1 MTRRFGMKQRT
12 GGKRSKCTA
21 VTWTL
26 LAAVTAACIA
36 VGSCALWLP
45 DRTPTLLSS
54 VGEKAVAPAS
64 VQEYAGMQQVT
75 VVPTISSDRDLSG
88 NASGMVTADWSGN
101 GLISGKGAYQVNDRM
116 VVALNTA
123 TPLYRDLKTGDIGG
137 DVLALNNELSLLGY
151 NSVPGS
157 DTYWRATSDG
167 WKQLM
172 ADNGNTSDGSLSLA
186 DTLWIPEHEVAV
198 DEWNATAGS
207 MVTGGTA
214 IGKIP
219 GSLTKLT
226 IKNGTA
232 SAQDRTLTIFGI
244 TGTLPANTT
253 EITDAGFLQ
262 QVEANDSYQS
272 VDVESK
278 KAGLDATLALS
289 ERMRVLRVPAGAV
302 FGINGST
309 GCIVPTSNNHG
320 NTPVKVSI
328 VGGELGVSL
337 VQADSEDIASISNVE
352 IGSGLNNLTCE

>member
-1 MTRRFGMKQRT
+1 MKQRT

-54 VGEKAVAPAS
+54 AGEKAVAPAS

-88 NASGMVTADWSGN
+88 NASGMVTADWSGD
-101 GLISGKGAYQVNDRM
+101 GLISGKGAYQVNDRT

-172 ADNGNTSDGSLSLA
+172 ADNGNTSDGSLSVA

-198 DEWNATAGS
+198 DEWSATAGS

-278 KAGLDATLALS
+278 KSGIGRHFGLERTDASAARS
-289 ERMRVLRVPAGAV
+289 SRC
-302 FGINGST
+302 GIRHQRFNRLHRAHIQQSWQHSRESVDRGRRTWREPRASRQRRHRFDLQ
-309 GCIVPTSNNHG
+309 CG
-320 NTPVKVSI
+320 NRQRT
-328 VGGELGVSL
+328 
-337 VQADSEDIASISNVE
+337 
-352 IGSGLNNLTCE
+352 

>member
-1 MTRRFGMKQRT
+1 MKQRT
-12 GGKRSKCTA
+12 GRKRSKCTA

-54 VGEKAVAPAS
+54 AGEKAVAPAS
-64 VQEYAGMQQVT
+64 VQEYVGTQQVT

-88 NASGMVTADWSGN
+88 NASGMVTADWSGD
-101 GLISGKGAYQVNDRM
+101 GLTSGKGAYQVNDRT

-123 TPLYRDLKTGDIGG
+123 TPLYRDLKTGDTGG

-157 DTYWRATSDG
+157 DAYWWATSDG

-219 GSLTKLT
+219 GS
-226 IKNGTA
+226 
-232 SAQDRTLTIFGI
+232 
-244 TGTLPANTT
+244 
-253 EITDAGFLQ
+253 
-262 QVEANDSYQS
+262 
-272 VDVESK
+272 
-278 KAGLDATLALS
+278 
-289 ERMRVLRVPAGAV
+289 
-302 FGINGST
+302 
-309 GCIVPTSNNHG
+309 
-320 NTPVKVSI
+320 
-328 VGGELGVSL
+328 
-337 VQADSEDIASISNVE
+337 
-352 IGSGLNNLTCE
+352 

>member
-1 MTRRFGMKQRT
+1 M
-12 GGKRSKCTA
+12 
-21 VTWTL
+21 V
-26 LAAVTAACIA
+26 
-36 VGSCALWLP
+36 
-45 DRTPTLLSS
+45 
-54 VGEKAVAPAS
+54 PAS
-64 VQEYAGMQQVT
+64 VQEYAGTQQVT
-75 VVPTISSDRDLSG
+75 VVPTISSDRDLFG

-101 GLISGKGAYQVNDRM
+101 GLTSGKGAYQVNDRT

-198 DEWNATAGS
+198 AEWNATAGS

-278 KAGLDATLALS
+278 KS
-289 ERMRVLRVPAGAV
+289 
-302 FGINGST
+302 GIGR
-309 GCIVPTSNNHG
+309 H
-320 NTPVKVSI
+320 
-328 VGGELGVSL
+328 
-337 VQADSEDIASISNVE
+337 
-352 IGSGLNNLTCE
+352 SGLERTDASAARSSRCGIRHQRFNRLHRAHIQQSWQHSRESVDRGRRTGREPRASRQRRHRFDLQCGNRQRT

>member
-1 MTRRFGMKQRT
+1 MKQRT

-45 DRTPTLLSS
+45 DRTPALLSS
-54 VGEKAVAPAS
+54 AGEKAVAPAS
-64 VQEYAGMQQVT
+64 VQEYVGTQQVT
-75 VVPTISSDRDLSG
+75 VVPTISSDRDLFG
-88 NASGMVTADWSGN
+88 NASGLVTADWSGN
-101 GLISGKGAYQVNDRM
+101 GLTSGKGAYQVNDRT

-198 DEWNATAGS
+198 DEWSATAGS

>member
-1 MTRRFGMKQRT
+1 M
-12 GGKRSKCTA
+12 
-21 VTWTL
+21 V
-26 LAAVTAACIA
+26 
-36 VGSCALWLP
+36 
-45 DRTPTLLSS
+45 
-54 VGEKAVAPAS
+54 PAS
-64 VQEYAGMQQVT
+64 VQEYAGTQQVT
-75 VVPTISSDRDLSG
+75 VVPTISSDRDLFG
-88 NASGMVTADWSGN
+88 NASGLVTADWSGN
-101 GLISGKGAYQVNDRM
+101 GLTSGKGAYQVNDRT

-123 TPLYRDLKTGDIGG
+123 TPLYRDLKTGDTGG
-137 DVLALNNELSLLGY
+137 DVLALNNELNLLGY

-157 DTYWRATSDG
+157 DTYGWATSDG
-167 WKQLM
+167 WE
-172 ADNGNTSDGSLSLA
+172 AVDGRSLA

-198 DEWNATAGS
+198 AEWNATAGS

-232 SAQDRTLTIFGI
+232 SAQERSLTIFGI

-272 VDVESK
+272 VDVESR
-278 KAGLDATLALS
+278 KAGFDATLALS

-320 NTPVKVSI
+320 STPVKVSI

-337 VQADSEDIASISNVE
+337 VQANSEDIASISNVE

>member
-1 MTRRFGMKQRT
+1 MKQRT

-54 VGEKAVAPAS
+54 AGERTVAPAS
-64 VQEYAGMQQVT
+64 VQEYAGTQQVT
-75 VVPTISSDRDLSG
+75 VVPTISSNRDLFG
-88 NASGMVTADWSGN
+88 NASGMVTADWSSN
-101 GLISGKGAYQVNDRM
+101 GLTSGKGAYQVNDRT

-123 TPLYRDLKTGDIGG
+123 TPLYRDLKTGDTGG

-198 DEWNATAGS
+198 AEWNATAGS

-232 SAQDRTLTIFGI
+232 YAQDRTLTIFGI

>member
-1 MTRRFGMKQRT
+1 
-12 GGKRSKCTA
+12 
-21 VTWTL
+21 
-26 LAAVTAACIA
+26 
-36 VGSCALWLP
+36 
-45 DRTPTLLSS
+45 
-54 VGEKAVAPAS
+54 
-64 VQEYAGMQQVT
+64 
-75 VVPTISSDRDLSG
+75 
-88 NASGMVTADWSGN
+88 
-101 GLISGKGAYQVNDRM
+101 
-116 VVALNTA
+116 
-123 TPLYRDLKTGDIGG
+123 
-137 DVLALNNELSLLGY
+137 
-151 NSVPGS
+151 
-157 DTYWRATSDG
+157 
-167 WKQLM
+167 M

-232 SAQDRTLTIFGI
+232 SAQERSLTIFGI

-272 VDVESK
+272 VDVESR

-320 NTPVKVSI
+320 STPVKVSI

>member
-1 MTRRFGMKQRT
+1 M
-12 GGKRSKCTA
+12 
-21 VTWTL
+21 V
-26 LAAVTAACIA
+26 
-36 VGSCALWLP
+36 
-45 DRTPTLLSS
+45 
-54 VGEKAVAPAS
+54 PAS
-64 VQEYAGMQQVT
+64 VQEYAGTQQVT
-75 VVPTISSDRDLSG
+75 VVPTISSDRDLFG
-88 NASGMVTADWSGN
+88 NASGLVTADWSGN
-101 GLISGKGAYQVNDRM
+101 GLTSGKGAYQVNDRT

-172 ADNGNTSDGSLSLA
+172 ADNGNTSDGSLSVA

-198 DEWNATAGS
+198 DEWSATAGS

-278 KAGLDATLALS
+278 KRDW
-289 ERMRVLRVPAGAV
+289 
-302 FGINGST
+302 
-309 GCIVPTSNNHG
+309 
-320 NTPVKVSI
+320 TP
-328 VGGELGVSL
+328 LWP
-337 VQADSEDIASISNVE
+337 
-352 IGSGLNNLTCE
+352 

>member
-1 MTRRFGMKQRT
+1 M
-12 GGKRSKCTA
+12 
-21 VTWTL
+21 TWTL

-54 VGEKAVAPAS
+54 AGERTVVPAS
-64 VQEYAGMQQVT
+64 VQEYAGTQQVT
-75 VVPTISSDRDLSG
+75 VVPTISSDRDLFG
-88 NASGMVTADWSGN
+88 NASGLVTADWSGN
-101 GLISGKGAYQVNDRM
+101 GLTSGKGAYQVNDRT

-198 DEWNATAGS
+198 DEWSATAGS

-278 KAGLDATLALS
+278 KS
-289 ERMRVLRVPAGAV
+289 
-302 FGINGST
+302 GIGR
-309 GCIVPTSNNHG
+309 H
-320 NTPVKVSI
+320 
-328 VGGELGVSL
+328 
-337 VQADSEDIASISNVE
+337 
-352 IGSGLNNLTCE
+352 SGLERTDASAARSSRCGIRHQRFNRLHRAHIQQSWQHSRESVDRGRRTWREPRASRQRRHRFDLQCGNRQRT

>member
-1 MTRRFGMKQRT
+1 M
-12 GGKRSKCTA
+12 
-21 VTWTL
+21 
-26 LAAVTAACIA
+26 
-36 VGSCALWLP
+36 
-45 DRTPTLLSS
+45 
-54 VGEKAVAPAS
+54 APAS
-64 VQEYAGMQQVT
+64 VQEYTGMQQVT
-75 VVPTISSDRDLSG
+75 VVPTISDDRDLSG
-88 NASGMVTADWSGN
+88 NASGMVTADWSGD
-101 GLISGKGAYQVNDRM
+101 GLTSGKGAYQVNDRT

-198 DEWNATAGS
+198 AEWNATAGS

-278 KAGLDATLALS
+278 KSRIGRHSGLERTDASAARS
-289 ERMRVLRVPAGAV
+289 SRR
-302 FGINGST
+302 GIRHQRFNRLHRAHIQQPWQHSRESVDRGRRT
-309 GCIVPTSNNHG
+309 GCEPRASRQRRHRFDLQCG
-320 NTPVKVSI
+320 NRQRT
-328 VGGELGVSL
+328 
-337 VQADSEDIASISNVE
+337 
-352 IGSGLNNLTCE
+352 

>member
-1 MTRRFGMKQRT
+1 MKQRT
-12 GGKRSKCTA
+12 GGRRSKCTA

-54 VGEKAVAPAS
+54 AGEKAVAPAS
-64 VQEYAGMQQVT
+64 VQEYAGTQQVT

-88 NASGMVTADWSGN
+88 NASGMVTADWSGD
-101 GLISGKGAYQVNDRM
+101 GLISGKGAYQVNDRT

-123 TPLYRDLKTGDIGG
+123 TPLYRDLKTGDTGG
-137 DVLALNNELSLLGY
+137 DVLALNNELDLLGS

-157 DTYWRATSDG
+157 DTYGWAT
-167 WKQLM
+167 
-172 ADNGNTSDGSLSLA
+172 SLSLA

-198 DEWNATAGS
+198 AEWNATAGS

-232 SAQDRTLTIFGI
+232 SAQERSLTIFGI
-244 TGTLPANTT
+244 TGTLSANTT
-253 EITDAGFLQ
+253 EITDDGFLR

-272 VDVESK
+272 VDVESR
-278 KAGLDATLALS
+278 KAGFDATLALS

-309 GCIVPTSNNHG
+309 GCIVPKSNNHG
-320 NTPVKVSI
+320 NTSVKVSI

-352 IGSGLNNLTCE
+352 IGSGLNNFTCE

>member
-1 MTRRFGMKQRT
+1 M
-12 GGKRSKCTA
+12 
-21 VTWTL
+21 V
-26 LAAVTAACIA
+26 
-36 VGSCALWLP
+36 
-45 DRTPTLLSS
+45 
-54 VGEKAVAPAS
+54 PAS
-64 VQEYAGMQQVT
+64 VQEYAGTQQVT
-75 VVPTISSDRDLSG
+75 VVPTISSDRDLFG
-88 NASGMVTADWSGN
+88 NASGLVTADWSGN
-101 GLISGKGAYQVNDRM
+101 GLTSGKGAYQVNDRT

-172 ADNGNTSDGSLSLA
+172 ADI
-186 DTLWIPEHEVAV
+186 LWIPEHEVAV
-198 DEWNATAGS
+198 DEWSATAGS

>member
-1 MTRRFGMKQRT
+1 M
-12 GGKRSKCTA
+12 
-21 VTWTL
+21 
-26 LAAVTAACIA
+26 
-36 VGSCALWLP
+36 
-45 DRTPTLLSS
+45 
-54 VGEKAVAPAS
+54 EKTVAPAS
-64 VQEYAGMQQVT
+64 VQEYTGMQQVT

-88 NASGMVTADWSGN
+88 NASGMVTADWSGD
-101 GLISGKGAYQVNDRM
+101 GLISGKGAYQVNDRT

-157 DTYWRATSDG
+157 DTYGWATSDG

-198 DEWNATAGS
+198 AEWNATAGS

-278 KAGLDATLALS
+278 KS
-289 ERMRVLRVPAGAV
+289 
-302 FGINGST
+302 GIGR
-309 GCIVPTSNNHG
+309 H
-320 NTPVKVSI
+320 
-328 VGGELGVSL
+328 
-337 VQADSEDIASISNVE
+337 
-352 IGSGLNNLTCE
+352 SGLERTDASAARSSRCGIRHQRFNRLHRAHIQQSWQHSRESVDRGRRTWREPRASRQRRHRFDLQCGNRQRT

>member
-1 MTRRFGMKQRT
+1 MC
-12 GGKRSKCTA
+12 S
-21 VTWTL
+21 
-26 LAAVTAACIA
+26 
-36 VGSCALWLP
+36 
-45 DRTPTLLSS
+45 
-54 VGEKAVAPAS
+54 
-64 VQEYAGMQQVT
+64 
-75 VVPTISSDRDLSG
+75 
-88 NASGMVTADWSGN
+88 
-101 GLISGKGAYQVNDRM
+101 
-116 VVALNTA
+116 
-123 TPLYRDLKTGDIGG
+123 
-137 DVLALNNELSLLGY
+137 ALNNELSLLGY

-172 ADNGNTSDGSLSLA
+172 ADNGNTVGRLIVLGRHLVDSR
-186 DTLWIPEHEVAV
+186 TLEVAV
-198 DEWNATAGS
+198 AEWNATAGS

-337 VQADSEDIASISNVE
+337 VQATARTSLRSP
-352 IGSGLNNLTCE
+352 GWKSGATYNLTCE